1 MGPSDN
7 DFRTAAWR
15 GGGRVT
21 GPIVL
26 DCDPGLDDAVALQ
39 YALGSGRYDLKAVTA
54 VGGNAPVEHTYRNA
68 RALVKTSR
76 GAGWLGR
83 GPPPPLRSRGPP
95 TPRSTGTSPA
105 TPKVLT
111 RARALR

>member
-68 RALVKTSR
+68 RALVKTFGVAGDVPVDR
-76 GAGWLGR
+76 GVGGPRDRR
-83 GPPPPLRSRGPP
+83 GGGGPRP
-95 TPRSTGTSPA
+95 SHPAPRE
-105 TPKVLT
+105 VLT